1 MKILITSRSHRNM
14 FQMLPRR
21 KRQCHVTN
29 PVLLK
34 IYLHS
39 FLKVIPGFWIEELIP
54 FTCNHE
60 LFAAYTCREK
70 LIEMRSTK
78 RYATVLNKPCES
90 WAYQYVGGV
99 KKLRDLSK
107 YFKWVRLLYFRYI
120 LSRKMTLQQLDLFIP
135 FVSFNVA
142 KFHCYK
148 YLHNFSFLFQ
158 KQQRLSGETLCF
170 RTHLAA
176 KFLF

>member
-1 MKILITSRSHRNM
+1 
-14 FQMLPRR
+14 ML
-21 KRQCHVTN
+21 QNSIATN
-29 PVLLK
+29 TCIISLSFSKNNNDSQGKLYVLER
-34 IYLHS
+34 IFY
-39 FLKVIPGFWIEELIP
+39 
-54 FTCNHE
+54 HE

-78 RYATVLNKPCES
+78 RYATVLNKSCES

-148 YLHNFSFLFQ
+148 HFALFLFPFP
-158 KQQRLSGETLCF
+158 KTTTTLRGNSMF
-170 RTHLAA
+170 
-176 KFLF
+176 